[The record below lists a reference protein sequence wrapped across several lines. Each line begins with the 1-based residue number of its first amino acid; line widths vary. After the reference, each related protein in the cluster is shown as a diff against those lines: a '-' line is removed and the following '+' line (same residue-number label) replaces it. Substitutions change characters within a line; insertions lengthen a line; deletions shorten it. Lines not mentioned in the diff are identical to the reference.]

1 MSQQQ
6 VKPQVA
12 GADHGTEH
20 GAAVT
25 IARAEVGAVS
35 VCACGVLTLTLQYI
49 SLRLQPGAFRELRD
63 LLSDAQRRLDSE
75 RELAMVPAT
84 CGSDIGPLH

>member
-1 MSQQQ
+1 MSQQPG
-6 VKPQVA
+6 KPRA
-12 GADHGTEH
+12 ASADHGTEH

-63 LLSDAQRRLDSE
+63 LLNDAQRRLDSE
-75 RELAMVPAT
+75 REHAMVPAT